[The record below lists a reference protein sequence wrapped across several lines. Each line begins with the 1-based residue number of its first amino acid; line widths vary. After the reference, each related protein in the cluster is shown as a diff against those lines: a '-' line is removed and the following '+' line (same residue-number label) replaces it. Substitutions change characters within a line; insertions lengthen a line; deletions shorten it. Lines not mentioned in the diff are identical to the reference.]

1 MAVISTASVLPM
13 QITTVEVYLIT
24 ISLTVMTVPEITT
37 TFLALLQSSDSVKYF
52 RLDFWWKKNRN

>member
-1 MAVISTASVLPM
+1 MAVITTTSVLPM
-13 QITTVEVYLIT
+13 QITTLEVYLIT
-24 ISLTVMTVPEITT
+24 ISLTVMTVPEIT